1 MHLGMGEM
9 LVVLVIALLVFGP
22 SKVPQ
27 LGESLGKGIRNF
39 KKAVNDPDPAEVQ
52 VPAPSQ
58 RAQLLPGSPVFAAD
72 AADAAATA
80 RPTERA

>member
-39 KKAVNDPDPAEVQ
+39 KKAVNDPDPADVQ
-52 VPAPSQ
+52 VPAPPQ
-58 RAQLLPGSPVFAAD
+58 RAQLLPGSAVFAAD
-72 AADAAATA
+72 AAATT
-80 RPTERA
+80 RPAERA